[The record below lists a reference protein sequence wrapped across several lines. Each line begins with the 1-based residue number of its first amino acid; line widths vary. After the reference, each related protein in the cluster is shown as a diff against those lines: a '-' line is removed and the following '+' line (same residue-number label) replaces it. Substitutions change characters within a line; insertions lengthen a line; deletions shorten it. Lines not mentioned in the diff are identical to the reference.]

1 MISFLCALQFLTL
14 FPPLVKRQFSER
26 ELGSSIAFYP
36 LIGFLLGGILFGL
49 NLLLGMVFPTEVR
62 AALLLAIWIA
72 LTGALHLDG
81 FLDSMDGLFGGFTPS
96 KRLEIMRDERIGA
109 FGFAAGGLLLLLKY
123 SALINLSTA
132 NPVLILIPMFSRWGI
147 SLTIGVFSY
156 GRDQGLGRVIKDNV
170 RQGDLWLSA
179 GIVFALGW
187 LLMGWPVIV
196 TAGLVA
202 GIIWL
207 IGVFTLRKIPGMT
220 GDVYG
225 AMNEIIELIFLILA
239 SGGWLI

>member
-14 FPPLVKRQFSER
+14 FPPLVKRQFTQR
-26 ELGSSIAFYP
+26 ELGGSIAFYP
-36 LIGFLLGGILFGL
+36 LVGFLLGGILFGL
-49 NLLLGMVFPTEVR
+49 NLLLGRFAPTEVR
-62 AALLLAIWIA
+62 AALVLTIWIA

-123 SALINLSTA
+123 SALTNLSTA

-147 SLTIGVFSY
+147 SLAVGVFPY
-156 GRDQGLGRVIKDNV
+156 GRDQGLGREIKDNI
-170 RQGDLWLSA
+170 RQGDLWLAA
-179 GIVFALGW
+179 GIVLALGW
-187 LLMGWPVIV
+187 LLMGWPVII
-196 TAGLVA
+196 TAGFVA
-202 GIIWL
+202 GTIWL
-207 IGVFTLRKIPGMT
+207 IGVFILRKIPGMT
-220 GDVYG
+220 GDIYG
-225 AMNEIIELIFLILA
+225 AMNEIIEVIFLILA